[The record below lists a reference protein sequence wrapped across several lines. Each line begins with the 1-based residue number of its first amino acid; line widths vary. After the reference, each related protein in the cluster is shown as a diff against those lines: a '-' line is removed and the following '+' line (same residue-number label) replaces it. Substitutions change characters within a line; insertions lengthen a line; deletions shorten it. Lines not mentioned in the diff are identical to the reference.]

1 MRDGK
6 RIELKT
12 RNGKSYRFCD
22 LLSSHVMR
30 KTTITTLLM
39 AGVPEHAV
47 RRISGHAPNSKEF
60 FRYVQYSQRY
70 MDEYTDK
77 VFDGLAGKAKQ
88 K

>member
-1 MRDGK
+1 MFVDPSHHQLER
-6 RIELKT
+6 
-12 RNGKSYRFCD
+12 CA
-22 LLSSHVMR
+22 LLTSHVMR